1 MVKVNIKENSWLAAI
16 AANRLKTKRVALVL
30 GHTIHLHGATTQELL
45 TNKPWLLHEL
55 KHVQQYHRLGTI
67 PFLWQYLLESIRHGY
82 LNNRFEIE
90 AREAE
95 HEETLLLQHD
105 ISRYLI

>member
-1 MVKVNIKENSWLAAI
+1 MVKVNIRENSWLAAI

-30 GHTIHLHGATTQELL
+30 GHTIHLHGATIKEFII
-45 TNKPWLLHEL
+45 NKPWLLHEL
-55 KHVQQYHRLGTI
+55 KHIQQYRRLGTI
-67 PFLWQYLLESIRHGY
+67 SFLWQYLLESIRHGY

-95 HEETLLLQHD
+95 QEETLLLQYD